1 MSITILDGVLLGVM
15 LISAF
20 LAMMRGFIREVFSI
34 GTWIAAAAA
43 ALFFHSLLVPY
54 VEPYVGNDLLSQAIS
69 AAAVFFITLI
79 LVSFITIRIS
89 DFILDSGVGPIDR
102 TLGFMF
108 GALRGLLIV
117 VVALMLFNGLVQREK
132 RPTWVT
138 NAKSLPVLTEIGGRI
153 TAALPENIQETITD
167 FFGSQSE
174 PDATVLPN
182 DDPDSPVPG
191 PDTSPSGTLSPSGSQ
206 SPSGTSSDDTFSGT
220 APADNDPAQG
230 NSTIQDSEDL
240 PDLED
245 DTTTTIPQ
253 DDTRNVERIIN
264 ATPEN

>member
-54 VEPYVGNDLLSQAIS
+54 VEPYVGNDLLSQALS

-117 VVALMLFNGLVQREK
+117 VVAMMLFNGLVQREK

-138 NAKSLPVLTEIGGRI
+138 NAQSLPILMEIGGRI
-153 TAALPENIQETITD
+153 TAALPENMQETIVE
-167 FFGSQSE
+167 FFGNNSE
-174 PDATVLPN
+174 PDNTVLPN
-182 DDPDSPVPG
+182 DDPDSPDPAPNTSGSGASVPG
-191 PDTSPSGTLSPSGSQ
+191 TSTPDNST
-206 SPSGTSSDDTFSGT
+206 SGTSGFT
-220 APADNDPAQG
+220 APADGTTTPSNP
-230 NSTIQDSEDL
+230 TIQDSEEL
-240 PDLED
+240 PALLD
-245 DTTTTIPQ
+245 DTTSIPQ

-264 ATPEN
+264 ASPET

>member
-54 VEPYVGNDLLSQAIS
+54 VEPYVGNDLLSQALS
-69 AAAVFFITLI
+69 AAAVFFVTLI
-79 LVSFITIRIS
+79 LVSFVTIRIS

-117 VVALMLFNGLVQREK
+117 VVAMMLFNGLVQREK
-132 RPTWVT
+132 RPAWVT
-138 NAKSLPVLTEIGGRI
+138 NALSLPILMEIGGRI
-153 TAALPENIQETITD
+153 TAALPEDLQSTITE
-167 FFGSQSE
+167 FFGSSSE
-174 PDATVLPN
+174 PDNTVLPN
-182 DDPDSPVPG
+182 DDPDSSVPA
-191 PDTSPSGTLSPSGSQ
+191 PNLSGSGASVPRSS
-206 SPSGTSSDDTFSGT
+206 SPDNSTSGTSGSTT
-220 APADNDPAQG
+220 PANP
-230 NSTIQDSEDL
+230 TIQDSEEL
-240 PDLED
+240 PALQDD
-245 DTTTTIPQ
+245 DTTSIPQ

-264 ATPEN
+264 ASPET

>member
-1 MSITILDGVLLGVM
+1 MSITILDGVLLGIM

-20 LAMMRGFIREVFSI
+20 LAMIRGFIREVFSI

-69 AAAVFFITLI
+69 AAAVFFVTLI
-79 LVSFITIRIS
+79 LVSFVTIRIS

-138 NAKSLPVLTEIGGRI
+138 NAKSLPILSEIGGRI
-153 TAALPENIQETITD
+153 TAALPENIQETITG

-182 DDPDSPVPG
+182 DDLDSPVPA
-191 PDTSPSGTLSPSGSQ
+191 P
-206 SPSGTSSDDTFSGT
+206 GTSSPSTSPTGTLRSVDPTDDPT
-220 APADNDPAQG
+220 APED
-230 NSTIQDSEDL
+230 STIQNIEDL

>member
-1 MSITILDGVLLGVM
+1 MSITILDGVLMGVM

-43 ALFFHSLLVPY
+43 ALYFHSLLVPY

-69 AAAVFFITLI
+69 AAVVFFVTLI
-79 LVSFITIRIS
+79 LVSFVTIRIS

-102 TLGFMF
+102 TLGFLF

-117 VVALMLFNGLVQREK
+117 VVALMMFNGLVQREK
-132 RPTWVT
+132 RPSWVT
-138 NAKSLPVLTEIGGRI
+138 NAKSLPILMEIGGRI

-174 PDATVLPN
+174 PESTVLPN
-182 DDPDSPVPG
+182 DDPDSPIPA
-191 PDTSPSGTLSPSGSQ
+191 PNSTSPGSSTSESPSSGTPS
-206 SPSGTSSDDTFSGT
+206 TDTFGAT
-220 APADNDPAQG
+220 DPEDDAAAPD

-240 PDLED
+240 PALED

>member
-43 ALFFHSLLVPY
+43 ALFFHTLLVPY

-69 AAAVFFITLI
+69 AAAVFFVTLI
-79 LVSFITIRIS
+79 LVSFVTIRIS

-138 NAKSLPVLTEIGGRI
+138 NAKSLPILTEIGGRI
-153 TAALPENIQETITD
+153 TAALPENIQETITG
-167 FFGSQSE
+167 FFGSKSE

-182 DDPDSPVPG
+182 DDLDSPVPAPG
-191 PDTSPSGTLSPSGSQ
+191 TTSPGTPPTGTLRSVDPA
-206 SPSGTSSDDTFSGT
+206 DDTT
-220 APADNDPAQG
+220 APED
-230 NSTIQDSEDL
+230 STIQDSEDL

>member
-43 ALFFHSLLVPY
+43 AVYFHALLVPY
-54 VEPYVGNDLLSQAIS
+54 VEPYVGNDLLSQALS
-69 AAAVFFITLI
+69 AAAVFFVTLI

-108 GALRGLLIV
+108 GALRGLLIF
-117 VVALMLFNGLVQREK
+117 VVAVMLFNGLVQRDK

-138 NAKSLPVLTEIGGRI
+138 NAKSLPVLMEIGGRI
-153 TAALPENIQETITD
+153 TAALPTNLQETITE
-167 FFGSQSE
+167 FFGSNSE
-174 PDATVLPN
+174 PDNTVLPN
-182 DDPDSPVPG
+182 DDPDSPVPAPESSGSGATLPG
-191 PDTSPSGTLSPSGSQ
+191 PALPEETTPSVDTLSP
-206 SPSGTSSDDTFSGT
+206 
-220 APADNDPAQG
+220 DNP
-230 NSTIQDSEDL
+230 TIQDSEQL
-240 PDLED
+240 PALED
-245 DTTTTIPQ
+245 DTTSIPQ

-264 ATPEN
+264 ASPVN

>member
-54 VEPYVGNDLLSQAIS
+54 IEPYVGNDLLSQALS

-108 GALRGLLIV
+108 GGLRGLLIV
-117 VVALMLFNGLVQREK
+117 VVALMLFNGLVQRDK
-132 RPTWVT
+132 QPTWVS
-138 NAKSLPVLTEIGGRI
+138 NAQSLPILMEIGGRI
-153 TAALPENIQETITD
+153 TAALPENLQETITE
-167 FFGSQSE
+167 FFGSNGE
-174 PDATVLPN
+174 PDNTVLPN
-182 DDPDSPVPG
+182 DDPDSQIPAPSTSGSGTVSPG
-191 PDTSPSGTLSPSGSQ
+191 TLTPDTSTPGS
-206 SPSGTSSDDTFSGT
+206 T
-220 APADNDPAQG
+220 APADGTTAPA
-230 NSTIQDSEDL
+230 NPTIQDSEQL
-240 PDLED
+240 PPLED
-245 DTTTTIPQ
+245 DTTSIPQ

-264 ATPEN
+264 ASPET

>member
-54 VEPYVGNDLLSQAIS
+54 IEPYVGNDLLSQALS

-138 NAKSLPVLTEIGGRI
+138 NAQSLPILTEIGGRI

-167 FFGSQSE
+167 FFGSSSE
-174 PDATVLPN
+174 PDNTVLPN
-182 DDPDSPVPG
+182 DDPDA
-191 PDTSPSGTLSPSGSQ
+191 PDP
-206 SPSGTSSDDTFSGT
+206 
-220 APADNDPAQG
+220 APAPSVSTPATPDPIGPPTNEATTPE
-230 NSTIQDSEDL
+230 NSTIQDSEEL
-240 PDLED
+240 PALQE